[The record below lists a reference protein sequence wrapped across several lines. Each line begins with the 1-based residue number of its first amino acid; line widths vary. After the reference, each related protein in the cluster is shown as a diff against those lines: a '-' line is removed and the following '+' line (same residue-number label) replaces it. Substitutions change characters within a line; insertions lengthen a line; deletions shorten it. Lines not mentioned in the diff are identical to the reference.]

1 MFKSLP
7 PKGICKPSKFYLYL
21 SIAGI
26 VMSVIQNMRK
36 FDNSNYKCGSFSV
49 NVPSVMLIFAFKIV
63 YILFWTYVLNL
74 LCKDNNVRLAWLLV
88 LFPVILLFVI
98 LGMLLL
104 TGGVKK
110 DADKEGFSE
119 GLEEKDSDSDC
130 GSHCSEE
137 DHEEAEES
145 PIPFASST
153 EGFGCGKKKPPVP
166 MIA

>member
-1 MFKSLP
+1 
-7 PKGICKPSKFYLYL
+7 
-21 SIAGI
+21 
-26 VMSVIQNMRK
+26 
-36 FDNSNYKCGSFSV
+36 
-49 NVPSVMLIFAFKIV
+49 
-63 YILFWTYVLNL
+63 
-74 LCKDNNVRLAWLLV
+74 VRLAWLLV

>member
-7 PKGICKPSKFYLYL
+7 PKGLCKPSKFYLYL

-26 VMSVIQNMRK
+26 VMSVIQNMRN

-74 LCKDNNVRLAWLLV
+74 LCRDNNVRLAWLLV
-88 LFPVILLFVI
+88 LFPVILMFVI
-98 LGMLLL
+98 LGMFLL

-110 DADKEGFSE
+110 DAGKEGFRE
-119 GLEEKDSDSDC
+119 GVDHEKDQDFDDERPPRPPRHS
-130 GSHCSEE
+130 
-137 DHEEAEES
+137 
-145 PIPFASST
+145 
-153 EGFGCGKKKPPVP
+153 KKKKEKEKE
-166 MIA
+166 

>member
-1 MFKSLP
+1 MFKSLQI
-7 PKGICKPSKFYLYL
+7 KGLCKPAKFYLYL

-26 VMSVIQNMRK
+26 VMSIIQNMRK

-63 YILFWTYVLNL
+63 YVMFWTYVLNL

-104 TGGVKK
+104 TGGVSK
-110 DADKEGFSE
+110 DAGKKEGFRE
-119 GLEEKDSDSDC
+119 GTTSKVDEDDEEEQETSQD
-130 GSHCSEE
+130 
-137 DHEEAEES
+137 
-145 PIPFASST
+145 PASF
-153 EGFGCGKKKPPVP
+153 E
-166 MIA
+166 

>member
-7 PKGICKPSKFYLYL
+7 PKGLCKPSKFYLYL

-26 VMSVIQNMRK
+26 VMSIIQNMRE

-49 NVPSVMLIFAFKIV
+49 NVPSVMLIFAFKLV

-88 LFPVILLFVI
+88 LFPVILMFVI

-104 TGGVKK
+104 TGGVEK
-110 DADKEGFSE
+110 DTGKEGFSE
-119 GLEEKDSDSDC
+119 ALGKKETEGDEDDEDQ
-130 GSHCSEE
+130 EE
-137 DHEEAEES
+137 D
-145 PIPFASST
+145 PTVP
-153 EGFGCGKKKPPVP
+153 EGFGCGKRKPEPVP
-166 MIA
+166 M

>member
-7 PKGICKPSKFYLYL
+7 PKGICKPAKFYLYL

-26 VMSVIQNMRK
+26 VMSIIQNMRK

-63 YILFWTYVLNL
+63 YVVFWTYVLNL

-104 TGGVKK
+104 TGGVSK
-110 DADKEGFSE
+110 DAGKKEGFRE
-119 GLEEKDSDSDC
+119 GIEQKDD
-130 GSHCSEE
+130 E
-137 DHEEAEES
+137 DEDAKQETAQDED
-145 PIPFASST
+145 F
-153 EGFGCGKKKPPVP
+153 
-166 MIA
+166 

>member
-7 PKGICKPSKFYLYL
+7 PKGLCKPSKFYLYL
-21 SIAGI
+21 SLVGI
-26 VMSVIQNMRK
+26 IMSIIQNVQK

-49 NVPSVMLIFAFKIV
+49 NVPSVLLIFIFKIV

-98 LGMLLL
+98 MGMLLL

-110 DADKEGFSE
+110 DAGKSKEGFRE
-119 GLEEKDSDSDC
+119 GLKPEDGEDDEDEEKNDDEDTDSSPVPFDSK
-130 GSHCSEE
+130 
-137 DHEEAEES
+137 
-145 PIPFASST
+145 T
-153 EGFGCGKKKPPVP
+153 EGFGCGKKK
-166 MIA
+166 M

>member
-7 PKGICKPSKFYLYL
+7 PKGLCKPSKFYLYL

-88 LFPVILLFVI
+88 LFPVILMFVI

-110 DADKEGFSE
+110 DAGKEGFRE
-119 GLEEKDSDSDC
+119 GACEGDACKD
-130 GSHCSEE
+130 E
-137 DHEEAEES
+137 DDDEN
-145 PIPFASST
+145 
-153 EGFGCGKKKPPVP
+153 PPMP
-166 MIA
+166 KQE

>member
-1 MFKSLP
+1 MFKSLKI
-7 PKGICKPSKFYLYL
+7 KGLCKPAKFYLYL

-26 VMSVIQNMRK
+26 VMSIIQNMRK

-88 LFPVILLFVI
+88 LFPIILLFVI

-104 TGGVKK
+104 TGGVEKN
-110 DADKEGFSE
+110 AGKEGFRE
-119 GLEEKDSDSDC
+119 GMHEGAPHGDEAP
-130 GSHCSEE
+130 EE
-137 DHEEAEES
+137 DEDEDAAPKP
-145 PIPFASST
+145 PIPPA
-153 EGFGCGKKKPPVP
+153 
-166 MIA
+166 

>member
-1 MFKSLP
+1 MFI
-7 PKGICKPSKFYLYL
+7 KGLRIKGLCKPAKFYLYL

-26 VMSVIQNMRK
+26 VMSIIQNMRR

-88 LFPVILLFVI
+88 LFPIILLFVI

-104 TGGVKK
+104 TGGVENN
-110 DADKEGFSE
+110 AGKEGFRE
-119 GLEEKDSDSDC
+119 GDDGEEGADGEEGDDD
-130 GSHCSEE
+130 EE
-137 DHEEAEES
+137 DD
-145 PIPFASST
+145 P
-153 EGFGCGKKKPPVP
+153 KKATPPRP
-166 MIA
+166 KLPSRD

>member
-7 PKGICKPSKFYLYL
+7 PKGLCKPSKFYLYL

-63 YILFWTYVLNL
+63 YVLFWTYVLNL

-88 LFPVILLFVI
+88 LFPVILMFVI

-110 DADKEGFSE
+110 DAGKEGFSE
-119 GLEEKDSDSDC
+119 GLIDEKDSEA
-130 GSHCSEE
+130 EE
-137 DHEEAEES
+137 DKEDKEETADES
-145 PIPFASST
+145 PIPFAHTT
-153 EGFGCGKKKPPVP
+153 EGFGCGKKK
-166 MIA
+166 M

>member
-7 PKGICKPSKFYLYL
+7 PKGLCKPSKFYLYL

-26 VMSVIQNMRK
+26 VMSVIQNVRK

-63 YILFWTYVLNL
+63 YVLFWTYVLNL

-88 LFPVILLFVI
+88 LFPVILMFVI

-110 DADKEGFSE
+110 DAGKEGFSE
-119 GLEEKDSDSDC
+119 GLIDEKDSEVD
-130 GSHCSEE
+130 EE
-137 DHEEAEES
+137 DKGDKEQ
-145 PIPFASST
+145 
-153 EGFGCGKKKPPVP
+153 KKDE
-166 MIA
+166 M

>member
-1 MFKSLP
+1 MFKSLQI
-7 PKGICKPSKFYLYL
+7 KGLCKPAKFYLYL

-26 VMSVIQNMRK
+26 VMSLIQNMRK

-63 YILFWTYVLNL
+63 YVVFWTYVLNL

-104 TGGVKK
+104 TGGVSK
-110 DADKEGFSE
+110 DAGKKEGFRE
-119 GLEEKDSDSDC
+119 GIEQKDD
-130 GSHCSEE
+130 E
-137 DHEEAEES
+137 DEDAKQETAQDED
-145 PIPFASST
+145 F
-153 EGFGCGKKKPPVP
+153 
-166 MIA
+166 

>member
-1 MFKSLP
+1 MFKSLL
-7 PKGICKPSKFYLYL
+7 PKGICKPAKFYLYL

-26 VMSVIQNMRK
+26 VMSIIQNMRK

-49 NVPSVMLIFAFKIV
+49 NVPSVVLIFAFKIV

-104 TGGVKK
+104 TGGVEKNAGK
-110 DADKEGFSE
+110 GKEGFRE
-119 GLEEKDSDSDC
+119 GGPMSDDDDEE
-130 GSHCSEE
+130 
-137 DHEEAEES
+137 EEAPDTAPKP
-145 PIPFASST
+145 PIPPA
-153 EGFGCGKKKPPVP
+153 
-166 MIA
+166 

>member
-7 PKGICKPSKFYLYL
+7 PKGLCKPSKFYLYL

-49 NVPSVMLIFAFKIV
+49 NVPSVMFIFAFKIV

-74 LCKDNNVRLAWLLV
+74 LCRDNNVRLAWLLV

-104 TGGVKK
+104 TGGVN
-110 DADKEGFSE
+110 KEGFSKEDMEAGQMKSTLPPKE
-119 GLEEKDSDSDC
+119 GMEPNDEE
-130 GSHCSEE
+130 EE
-137 DHEEAEES
+137 D
-145 PIPFASST
+145 
-153 EGFGCGKKKPPVP
+153 KKPPSP
-166 MIA
+166 MLA